1 MAFDLPQPTVVIRD
15 SALRQFD
22 GGFTALPN
30 RILKHRD
37 LSLGAR
43 MTYGMLLS
51 YAWQKDFC
59 HPAQER
65 IALDLGVS
73 DRSVRTFLAELRQNH
88 LITWKQ
94 QGLNKPNIYYL
105 LKLPD
110 SPDDT
115 QPGPANS
122 SAPERKLA
130 SVQDRQST
138 SDKEYSKKN
147 TKNVN
152 VIYTSPFKTSSADDQ
167 RAHLD
172 YLVSEILAVCGD
184 THSAPFY
191 RSLCSTTPSAIIYAA
206 LSETR
211 SEAHLGRI
219 RTTRGAFFV
228 SRVKQLQTDTP
239 SPTQKRQTRLASG
252 A

>member
-1 MAFDLPQPTVVIRD
+1 MAFDPTQRTVVIRD
-15 SALRQFD
+15 PALRQFD

-73 DRSVRTFLAELRQNH
+73 DRSVRTFLAELRENR

-110 SPDDT
+110 APAAHH
-115 QPGPANS
+115 PGPANS
-122 SAPERKLA
+122 SAPDRKPA

-138 SDKEYSKKN
+138 SDKEYSKNN
-147 TKNVN
+147 TNTVN
-152 VIYTSPFKTSSADDQ
+152 VIYTPPPKDEEQT
-167 RAHLD
+167 AHED
-172 YLVSEILAVCGD
+172 YLVSEILAVCRD
-184 THSAPFY
+184 THSRGFYQQLARIAPPDLIF
-191 RSLCSTTPSAIIYAA
+191 RTLA
-206 LSETR
+206 ETR
-211 SEAHLGRI
+211 AQANRGGVRKS
-219 RTTRGAFFV
+219 RGAIF
-228 SRVKQLQTDTP
+228 TDLI
-239 SPTQKRQTRLASG
+239 KRHAHDLGLDLGLRA
-252 A
+252 